1 MSRQGL
7 GARGFADLAVEGRN
21 KGSEKLE
28 KISAIIDFKQLESS
42 LRLRLLTKRGR
53 PSYPDLMMFKAL
65 LLQVWYNLSDQALE
79 EALFDRLSFRRF
91 CGFSLEDQT
100 PDAITIGRFRALL
113 GKHVDKLFMKVTEQ
127 LDTKGFMLKQG
138 TLVDATLIE
147 ADVKRPKGGEI
158 SKAEPEAG
166 WGCKKGEY
174 TYGYKA
180 HVGMDEGSGLIRKA
194 ALTSADCHD
203 SLGFYECVTGDEG
216 AVYADKAYDNKA
228 FRQNL
233 RVHGIKPRLMHRL
246 YKGDPAQTRKTA
258 LNKAYSRVR
267 CSVEKIF
274 GTFKRTYQAGRA
286 RYRGFDKN
294 STWLKLMAIAYNL
307 KRATTLFEQS
317 LRFAG

>member
-79 EALFDRLSFRRF
+79 EALSDRLSFRRF

-147 ADVKRPKGGEI
+147 ADVKRPKGGEV
-158 SKAEPEAG
+158 SEKEPEAG

-216 AVYADKAYDNKA
+216 TVYADKAYDNKA

-246 YKGDPAQTRKTA
+246 YKGDPAQARKIA

-274 GTFKRTYQAGRA
+274 GTFKRSYQAGRA

-307 KRATTLFEQS
+307 KRAITLFEQS